1 MGRRAKAET
10 EVEKLERLRVQKN
23 SWASENKDYYKN
35 NPDKLA
41 KVKEQRKAWR
51 ERNKEY
57 IKSKRI
63 EWKKNRTP
71 EQRKIDNKKN
81 RLRAKYDMSLPE
93 FESLVQQYGGKCG
106 TCGNSENLCV
116 DHNHATGEVRG
127 ILCDSCNLAIGFAKE
142 DVSILSR
149 IISYLKKYQAP

>member
-57 IKSKRI
+57 IKS
-63 EWKKNRTP
+63 NRKDVP
-71 EQRKIDNKKN
+71 R
-81 RLRAKYDMSLPE
+81 
-93 FESLVQQYGGKCG
+93 
-106 TCGNSENLCV
+106 
-116 DHNHATGEVRG
+116 
-127 ILCDSCNLAIGFAKE
+127 CNC
-142 DVSILSR
+142 LSR
-149 IISYLKKYQAP
+149 VE